1 MMSQVTC
8 TFVNIYKQKLSAC
21 IKSKTVPFGT
31 WFNSLTWNCTLLTQN
46 FFFFFLVNTFLTHN
60 MCITQLLLGLV
71 SSYRFDREEVDLV
84 VANSEASA
92 LHEAIKTKQ
101 LDDDHVVWILSTRNI
116 FQLRETFDCYK
127 RSFGNSIDQVLSIRF
142 INHTCLFRK
151 FISCLR
157 NSLRTSLDRT
167 LNVVGM
173 VIWNLS

>member
-1 MMSQVTC
+1 M
-8 TFVNIYKQKLSAC
+8 
-21 IKSKTVPFGT
+21 
-31 WFNSLTWNCTLLTQN
+31 
-46 FFFFFLVNTFLTHN
+46 
-60 MCITQLLLGLV
+60 
-71 SSYRFDREEVDLV
+71 V

-101 LDDDHVVWILSTRNI
+101 LDLDHVVWILSTRNI

-127 RSFGNSIDQVLSIRF
+127 QSFGNSIDQVLSIRF
-142 INHTCLFRK
+142 INITYLFLK

-167 LNVVGM
+167 LKVVGM